1 MQVLAKVLGT
11 ELGSAIS
18 TKKFFARG
26 GKVLG
31 MQAGGVAQ
39 QPQPAGFVG
48 GPPENFTEKQT
59 VADDKPM
66 SVAEGTFVINAAAVE
81 FAGSDD
87 IKSML
92 VKAYA
97 KLQKKLDKSP
107 SRVKIPT
114 EDEIDVAVSRGE
126 VIVPPELAKIIGYD
140 RLEKINNRGKK
151 EVSRRQKA
159 AKGGFISS

>member
-1 MQVLAKVLGT
+1 
-11 ELGSAIS
+11 
-18 TKKFFARG
+18 
-26 GKVLG
+26 

>member
-1 MQVLAKVLGT
+1 
-11 ELGSAIS
+11 
-18 TKKFFARG
+18 
-26 GKVLG
+26 
-31 MQAGGVAQ
+31 
-39 QPQPAGFVG
+39 
-48 GPPENFTEKQT
+48 
-59 VADDKPM
+59 
-66 SVAEGTFVINAAAVE
+66 
-81 FAGSDD
+81 
-87 IKSML
+87 
-92 VKAYA
+92 
-97 KLQKKLDKSP
+97 LQKKLDKSP